1 MNIMLLFLSDYKK
14 EKGEKDERGAEESD
28 YTSDLEIE
36 IKNFSIDSRNVADAC
51 IFVPL
56 KGEKA
61 DGHDYI
67 ENAFNNGAIGTFT
80 SREMEPV
87 EGKILIKVDDVL
99 KALQETAKN
108 LRIKLVD
115 IPVVALTGSVGK
127 TTTKDMIHAVLSKK
141 YNTLKTQGN
150 FNNGI
155 GLPLTLLSYKG
166 EEMMVLEMGM
176 NSFGEISLLSN
187 IARPNVSVI
196 TNIGHSHIGNLGS
209 REGILKAKLEI
220 LEGMQ
225 EGAPVIFNGDD
236 DMLATVE
243 NIEQECV
250 EFSVENEEVD
260 VYAYDI
266 VVDDLS
272 TSFSVKENEKEYR
285 VKINLS
291 GTKFVSNALAAW
303 TVGKLYD
310 VAPED
315 RAEALAS
322 CEYTKMRMNIKKT
335 DKYTIINDCYN
346 ASSESMAVALEMLAR
361 QATRRVAVLGEI
373 RELGEFAEE
382 IHLEVGG
389 KVALSRVDILVIAGE
404 HAEAIKE
411 GALKHKMPLENIY
424 IFKDAEEIVKNIFD
438 IVRDDDAILVKASRL
453 MEYEKIVSALEKE

>member
-1 MNIMLLFLSDYKK
+1 MKLKDLLEMSNGVLI
-14 EKGEKDERGAEESD
+14 GNA
-28 YTSDLEIE
+28 DLEME
-36 IKNFSIDSRNVADAC
+36 IKNFSIDSRNIGENCV
-51 IFVPL
+51 FVPL

-67 ENAFNNGAIGTFT
+67 ESAFNNGAVGTFT
-80 SREMEPV
+80 ARDSEVV
-87 EGKILIKVDDVL
+87 EGKFFIKVNDVL
-99 KALQETAKN
+99 SALQETAKN
-108 LRIKLVD
+108 LRTKLID

-187 IARPNVSVI
+187 IARPNLSVI
-196 TNIGHSHIGNLGS
+196 TNVGHSHIGNLGS
-209 REGILKAKLEI
+209 RENILKAKLEI

-236 DMLATVE
+236 EMLATVE
-243 NIEQECV
+243 NLEQECI
-250 EFSVENEEVD
+250 EFSIENEDAE
-260 VYAYDI
+260 VYAYNI
-266 VVDDLS
+266 EVDDFS
-272 TSFSVKENEKEYR
+272 TSFTIKENEKEYR

-291 GTKFVSNALAAW
+291 GTKFVYNALAAW
-303 TVGKLYD
+303 TVGKMYD
-310 VAPED
+310 VDPED

-346 ASSESMAVALEMLAR
+346 ASSESMSVALEMLAR
-361 QATRRVAVLGEI
+361 QNGRRIAVLGEI

-382 IHLEVGG
+382 IHVEVGG
-389 KVALSRVDILVIAGE
+389 KVAMSRVDILIFAGE
-404 HAEAIKE
+404 HSEAIKS

-424 IFKDAEEIVKNIFD
+424 IFKDANEIIQNIFD
-438 IVRDDDAILVKASRL
+438 IIKPEDAILVKASRA
-453 MEYEKIVSALEKE
+453 MEYEKIVSVLEK

>member
-1 MNIMLLFLSDYKK
+1 MKLKDLLEMSNGVLIGNADQ
-14 EKGEKDERGAEESD
+14 EM
-28 YTSDLEIE
+28 E
-36 IKNFSIDSRNVADAC
+36 IKNFSIDSRNIGENCV
-51 IFVPL
+51 FVPL

-67 ENAFNNGAIGTFT
+67 ESAFNNGAVGTFT
-80 SREMEPV
+80 ARDSEVV
-87 EGKILIKVDDVL
+87 EGKFFIKVKDVL
-99 KALQETAKN
+99 SALQETAKN
-108 LRIKLVD
+108 LRTKLID

-187 IARPNVSVI
+187 IARPNLSVI
-196 TNIGHSHIGNLGS
+196 TNVGHSHIGNLGS
-209 REGILKAKLEI
+209 RENILKAKLEI

-236 DMLATVE
+236 EMLATVE
-243 NIEQECV
+243 NLEQECI
-250 EFSVENEEVD
+250 EFSIENEDAE
-260 VYAYDI
+260 VYAYNI
-266 VVDDLS
+266 EVDDFS
-272 TSFSVKENEKEYR
+272 TSFTIKENEKEYR

-291 GTKFVSNALAAW
+291 GTKFVYNALAAW
-303 TVGKLYD
+303 TVGKMYD
-310 VAPED
+310 VDPED

-346 ASSESMAVALEMLAR
+346 ASSESMGVALEMLAR
-361 QATRRVAVLGEI
+361 QNGRRIAVLGEI

-382 IHLEVGG
+382 IHVEVGG
-389 KVALSRVDILVIAGE
+389 KVAMSRVDILIFAGE
-404 HAEAIKE
+404 HSEAIKS

-424 IFKDAEEIVKNIFD
+424 IFKDANEIIQNIFD
-438 IVRDDDAILVKASRL
+438 IIKPEDAILVKASRA
-453 MEYEKIVSALEKE
+453 MEYEKIVSVLEK

>member
-1 MNIMLLFLSDYKK
+1 MKLKELLEMS
-14 EKGEKDERGAEESD
+14 KGTLIGNA
-28 YTSDLEIE
+28 DLDIE
-36 IKNFSIDSRNVADAC
+36 IKNFSIDSRNVGESC

-61 DGHDYI
+61 DGHIYI
-67 ENAFNNGAIGTFT
+67 DSAFLNGAIGSFT
-80 SREMEPV
+80 SIDMEPI

-99 KALQETAKN
+99 TALQETSKN
-108 LRIKLVD
+108 LRTKLID

-155 GLPLTLLSYKG
+155 GLPLTLLSYKD

-187 IARPNVSVI
+187 IARPNLSVI

-243 NIEQECV
+243 DIDQECV
-250 EFSVENEEVD
+250 EFSIENEAAD

-266 VVDDLS
+266 EVDDFS
-272 TSFSVKENEKEYR
+272 TSFSVKEDEKEYR
-285 VKINLS
+285 IKINLS
-291 GTKFVSNALAAW
+291 GTKFVYNALAAW
-303 TVGKLYD
+303 TVGKMYD
-310 VAPED
+310 VEPED
-315 RAEALAS
+315 RVAALAE
-322 CEYTKMRMNIKKT
+322 CEYTKMRMNIKQT

-346 ASSESMAVALEMLAR
+346 ASSESMSVALEMLAR
-361 QATRRVAVLGEI
+361 QKNRRVAVLGEI
-373 RELGEFAEE
+373 CELGDFAEE
-382 IHLEVGG
+382 IHLGVGG
-389 KVALSRVDILVIAGE
+389 KVALSRVDVLVLSGE
-404 HAEAIKE
+404 HAEAIKN
-411 GALKHKMPLENIY
+411 GALKHKMPVENIY
-424 IFKDAEEIVKNIFD
+424 IFNDANDIVQNIFGIVKEG
-438 IVRDDDAILVKASRL
+438 DAILVKASRV
-453 MEYEKIVSALEKE
+453 MEYEKIVSALEK

>member
-1 MNIMLLFLSDYKK
+1 MKLKDLLELSN
-14 EKGEKDERGAEESD
+14 GVLIGNA
-28 YTSDLEIE
+28 DLEME
-36 IKNFSIDSRNVADAC
+36 IKNFSIDSRNIGENCV
-51 IFVPL
+51 FVPL

-67 ENAFNNGAIGTFT
+67 ESAFNNGAVGTFT
-80 SREMEPV
+80 ARDSEVV
-87 EGKILIKVDDVL
+87 EGKFFIKVNDVL
-99 KALQETAKN
+99 SALQETAKN
-108 LRIKLVD
+108 LRTKLID

-187 IARPNVSVI
+187 IARPNLSVI
-196 TNIGHSHIGNLGS
+196 TNVGHSHIGNLGS
-209 REGILKAKLEI
+209 RENILKAKLEI

-225 EGAPVIFNGDD
+225 EGAPVIFNSDD
-236 DMLATVE
+236 EMLATVE
-243 NIEQECV
+243 NLEQECI
-250 EFSVENEEVD
+250 EFSIENEDAD
-260 VYAYDI
+260 VYAYNI
-266 VVDDLS
+266 EVDDFS
-272 TSFSVKENEKEYR
+272 TSFTIKENEKEYR

-291 GTKFVSNALAAW
+291 GTKFVYNALAAW
-303 TVGKLYD
+303 TVGKMYD
-310 VAPED
+310 VDPED

-346 ASSESMAVALEMLAR
+346 ASSESMGVALEMLAR
-361 QATRRVAVLGEI
+361 QNGRRIAVLGEI

-382 IHLEVGG
+382 IHMEVGG
-389 KVALSRVDILVIAGE
+389 KVAMSRVDILIFAGE
-404 HAEAIKE
+404 HSEAIKS

-424 IFKDAEEIVKNIFD
+424 IFKDANEIIQNIFD
-438 IVRDDDAILVKASRL
+438 IIKPEDAILVKASRA
-453 MEYEKIVSALEKE
+453 MEYEKIVSVLEK

>member
-1 MNIMLLFLSDYKK
+1 MKLKDLLEMSNGTLI
-14 EKGEKDERGAEESD
+14 GNA
-28 YTSDLEIE
+28 DLEIE
-36 IKNFSIDSRNVADAC
+36 IKNFSIDSRNVGEAC

-61 DGHDYI
+61 DGHIYI
-67 ENAFNNGAIGTFT
+67 DSAFSNGAIGTFT
-80 SREMEPV
+80 SRDLEPI

-108 LRIKLVD
+108 LRTELID

-155 GLPLTLLSYKG
+155 GLPLTLLSYKD

-176 NSFGEISLLSN
+176 NSFGEISLLSD
-187 IARPNVSVI
+187 IARPDLSLI
-196 TNIGHSHIGNLGS
+196 TNVGHSHIGNLGS
-209 REGILKAKLEI
+209 RENILKAKLEI

-225 EGAPVIFNGDD
+225 EGAPVLFNGDD

-243 NIEQECV
+243 NIEQEVV
-250 EFSVENEEVD
+250 EFSISNEDAD
-260 VYAYDI
+260 VFAYDI
-266 VVDDLS
+266 DIDDFT

-291 GTKFVSNALAAW
+291 GTKFVHNALAAW
-303 TVGKLYD
+303 TIGKMYD
-310 VAPED
+310 VSPED
-315 RAEALAS
+315 RVEALAN

-361 QATRRVAVLGEI
+361 QSGRRVAVLGEI
-373 RELGEFAEE
+373 CELGEFAEQ

-389 KVALSRVDILVIAGE
+389 KVALSRVDVLILSGD
-404 HAEAIKE
+404 HAAAIKE
-411 GALKHKMPLENIY
+411 GALKHKMPAENIH
-424 IFKDAEEIVKNIFD
+424 IFKDAADIVQNIFE
-438 IVRDDDAILVKASRL
+438 IIQENDAILVKASRV
-453 MEYEKIVSALEKE
+453 MEYEKIVSALENKKA